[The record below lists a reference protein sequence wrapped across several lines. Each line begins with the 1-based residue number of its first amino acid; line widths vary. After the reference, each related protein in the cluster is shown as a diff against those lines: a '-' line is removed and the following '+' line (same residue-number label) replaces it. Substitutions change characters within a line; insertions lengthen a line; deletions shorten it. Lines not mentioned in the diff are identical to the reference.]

1 MSNPPI
7 PGTGDGSRPTTE
19 GGVDNLGAGESF
31 SGHKNEAG
39 EDVSRPAPQERM
51 QARRKSAEAARQDDS
66 AAFGLT
72 EDLTPVPN
80 PEPGSPDA

>member
-1 MSNPPI
+1 
-7 PGTGDGSRPTTE
+7 
-19 GGVDNLGAGESF
+19 
-31 SGHKNEAG
+31 
-39 EDVSRPAPQERM
+39 M

-80 PEPGSPDA
+80 REPGKS

>member
-7 PGTGDGSRPTTE
+7 PGTGDGSRPTTD

-31 SGHKNEAG
+31 SGHRNEAG
-39 EDVSRPAPQERM
+39 EDVSGPAPQERM

-80 PEPGSPDA
+80 REPGKS